1 MTIHIRELRDKTG
14 LTQKKFAER
23 YGIPVSTLRKWEQ
36 AESSP
41 PDYVLSLLARALP
54 REDQVTQKLQGKDGA
69 VFYYNPVKRSVI
81 DRLGNEILIREDL
94 QDVNQQ
100 NLILYLEDLF
110 EDFYAIQ
117 DRFNRDCYYDKRENI
132 SWTR

>member
-1 MTIHIRELRDKTG
+1 MSIRIRELRDKTG
-14 LTQKKFAER
+14 LTQKAFAEL

-41 PDYVLSLLARALP
+41 PDYVLRLLARAMP
-54 REDQVTQKLQGKDGA
+54 REDQITQKIQGENGS
-69 VFYYNPVKRSVI
+69 VFYYNPEKGSVS
-81 DRLGNEILIREDL
+81 DSLGNEILIREDL
-94 QDVNQQ
+94 RDVKKS

-117 DRFNRDCYYDKRENI
+117 EKFNRDCYYDKREDI
-132 SWTR
+132 IWSR